1 MRKEKSVTIRVP
13 AELAD
18 RIDQFADGEFMG
30 RSEAI
35 RQLLERGLAFGREVV
50 PPEETFALL
59 DEMLRKAASRSL
71 N

>member
-1 MRKEKSVTIRVP
+1 MRKEKSITIRVP

-35 RQLLERGLAFGREVV
+35 RELLERGLAFGRKVV
-50 PPEETFALL
+50 PPEETFAVL
-59 DEMLRKAASRSL
+59 DEMLRKAIKRQMT
-71 N
+71 